1 MKKIRLTERNLQNL
15 IGKVVNETK
24 KMKNT
29 KIRLTEKK
37 VEVWCECGDNE
48 GCYGSWGGGSSMN
61 CKCCDELINWDKDRM
76 APSDGPMG
84 NDIEL
89 DMATDI
95 MRETYKRLK
104 KSRK

>member
-1 MKKIRLTERNLQNL
+1 
-15 IGKVVNETK
+15 
-24 KMKNT
+24 
-29 KIRLTEKK
+29 
-37 VEVWCECGDNE
+37 
-48 GCYGSWGGGSSMN
+48 MN

>member
-48 GCYGSWGGGSSMN
+48 GCYGSWGGGSSM
-61 CKCCDELINWDKDRM
+61 
-76 APSDGPMG
+76 
-84 NDIEL
+84 IEWL
-89 DMATDI
+89 LLMDLWVT
-95 MRETYKRLK
+95 TLN
-104 KSRK
+104 